1 MRNRFL
7 LIIFV
12 FVGICFCGLPNVWV
26 QYRDGSS
33 EIIKK
38 AYISDVSGNP
48 YFRTKGRKFEINVKQ
63 LHHIDIFSDTVE
75 IYHSDTWCRTD
86 IYPLTKDTIPIIY
99 HGWMKISTTLSGIAD
114 FGKLSASLSE
124 LKQINFKP
132 KEVLAKAAQTSDT
145 TATAVPDTEDIQQ
158 PTESANEGE
167 DAQ

>member
-1 MRNRFL
+1 M
-7 LIIFV
+7 FV
-12 FVGICFCGLPNVWV
+12 SVGICFCGLPNVWV
-26 QYRDGSS
+26 QYRDDSS

-38 AYISDVSGNP
+38 AYISDISGTP

-86 IYPLTKDTIPIIY
+86 IYPITKDTVPLIY
-99 HGWMKISTTLSGIAD
+99 HGWMKISTTLSGIAN

-132 KEVLAKAAQTSDT
+132 KEILAKAAQASDT
-145 TATAVPDTEDIQQ
+145 TAAALPGTEEIQQ
-158 PTESANEGE
+158 SAEPANEGE